1 MSTTSLGQYAVVG
14 TLSADTVKYNNL
26 DPPMAGFVSN
36 PLSGTLQCNGNDIG
50 EGPLPNA
57 QAADNIYCNTLNYT
71 ALNPPINPGV
81 VNPLQADI
89 DCNGPGGPYSIT
101 DCNNLTSGSATISTL
116 NCTSLLNG
124 VLCGL
129 EQLAVFSSGTGTGNI
144 QAGGEVSANR
154 VLAGTGGLEVQ
165 SGDLTVTPGGGAG
178 RANLNGGFD
187 VPLGPAQNVIGNI
200 THFTNELKHTGAS
213 AGTIAA
219 SIATTPPGGTVFNLP
234 AGQYVFDLVC
244 YGFGGAVAF
253 DLNTTLGGPGAGNS
267 VLEQYV
273 IEVLAYCFDR
283 DGINPVPTANYS
295 GIIFGPATTTPA
307 FGNFSVFIPFN
318 NLDSGNTQKLR
329 IRVKLSFPS

>member
-26 DPPMAGFVSN
+26 DPPMPGGITN
-36 PLSGTLQCNGNDIG
+36 PLSGTLRCNNQDIG

-57 QAADNIYCNTLNYT
+57 QAANNIYCNTLNYA

-116 NCTSLLNG
+116 NCTTLLNG

-129 EQLAVFSSGTGTGNI
+129 EQLAVFSAGTGTGNI

-213 AGTIAA
+213 AGTIAVPQPPA
-219 SIATTPPGGTVFNLP
+219 SAFPGFVYNLP
-234 AGQYVFDLVC
+234 AGKYVFDLIT
-244 YGFGGAVAF
+244 YGNGGAVGF

-273 IEVLAYCFDR
+273 IEVNAYCFDR
-283 DGINPVPTANYS
+283 DGINPVPTAGAVS
-295 GIIFGPATTTPA
+295 LAEAVTTPA
-307 FGNFSVFIPFN
+307 FGNFSVFIPFD
-318 NLDSGNTQKLR
+318 NLDFGNTQKLR
-329 IRVKLSFPS
+329 IRVKLSFPG